1 MALYYCTLTLTTL
14 LLLTRVPDATSDSK
28 YILPP
33 PSRHLSVFA
42 LPVGQGDCTVIQC
55 PNGNIVLMDCG
66 STSAGNNQMD
76 ASDVQ
81 DFLGD
86 QINNVVVIMITHPD
100 RDHFNYIPNIKW
112 NRQAIQAVIIGG
124 KQTNYY
130 RSKNNQFKAIHSMLV
145 DADNAGKLYTLNN
158 GQKCIGNCAPGNL
171 GTNFC
176 NNNNIKFQF
185 LGANIRSSSN
195 QKSIVMKIVV
205 GQWSI
210 LLSGDMEGAGATQIA
225 NELEEQLES
234 TIYKMSHHGASS
246 QANKKTW
253 LSAIKPI
260 AAFASS
266 AYNHGNTHHPR
277 CDAVNRLIRVGT
289 ITNAEKHVFY
299 CGNGKDQD
307 PTVKQEYKYHI
318 YETSPSD
325 NVKCI
330 LYYNSNFEFDNVC
343 SQSDTEIS

>member
-1 MALYYCTLTLTTL
+1 MALCYSALVSITL
-14 LLLTRVPDATSDSK
+14 LLLVAVPDATS
-28 YILPP
+28 ITLPQ
-33 PSRHLSVFA
+33 PSNHLTVYA

-86 QINNVVVIMITHPD
+86 QINNVVVLMITHPD
-100 RDHFNYIPNIKW
+100 RDHFNYIPNIEL

-124 KQTNYY
+124 KQNNYY
-130 RSKNNQFKAIHSMLV
+130 HSKNKDFKAIHSMLV

-185 LGANIRSSSN
+185 LGANIHSSSSN

-205 GQWSI
+205 GQWSM

-225 NELEEQLES
+225 KALGSQLKS
-234 TIYKMSHHGASS
+234 TVYKISHHGASS
-246 QANKKTW
+246 QANRITW
-253 LSAIKPI
+253 LTPIKPKY
-260 AAFASS
+260 AFASS
-266 AYNHGNTHHPR
+266 GFNHGNNRHPR
-277 CDAVNRLIRVGT
+277 CDAVKRLLNLGT
-289 ITNAEKHVFY
+289 IVKAPSHRFY
-299 CGNGKDQD
+299 CGNVKGKPPSLYNNFDR
-307 PTVKQEYKYHI
+307 HI
-318 YETSPSD
+318 YETSPRD
-325 NVKCI
+325 DEMCI
-330 LYYNSNFEFDNVC
+330 LAYNSNEEFAQKCTIV
-343 SQSDTEIS
+343 I